1 MSLFTGADQ
10 APKLEDLVGE
20 GKKYATPEAVA
31 KAVVEKD
38 NFIEQLKRETAL
50 LREEMAAKTTAT
62 DRTQEIL
69 DQLEALKKIQ
79 PVTERE
85 AYQPTERT
93 EVKGLSLEDVEK
105 VIQQREARQKADRN
119 VNTVKEK
126 LVEIYGDRYGEAIKQ
141 IGEKNGL
148 SPADLDDLAARSPQL
163 VLNLVQA
170 TKAEKLVTPPD
181 TTVRPVGGFS
191 PTADG
196 HKTRSWWN
204 DLKATN
210 KTLYLSR
217 EMQMRQYKDAM
228 ALGESFED
236 A

>member
-1 MSLFTGADQ
+1 MSLFTGSDNG
-10 APKLEDLVGE
+10 PKLEDLVGE

-38 NFIEQLKRETAL
+38 NFIEQLKRETAA
-50 LREEMAAKTTAT
+50 LREEMAAKTMAT
-62 DRTQEIL
+62 DRSQEIL
-69 DQLEALKKIQ
+69 DQLEALKNK
-79 PVTERE
+79 PVTGYE
-85 AYQPTERT
+85 PPPPVIERT

-105 VIQQREARQKADRN
+105 VIQQREARQKADQN
-119 VNTVKEK
+119 VNTVKAK
-126 LVEIYGDRYGEAIKQ
+126 LIEIYGDRYGEAIKQ
-141 IGEKNGL
+141 IGDKNGL

-170 TKAEKLVTPPD
+170 TKAEKMVTPPD

-196 HKTRSWWN
+196 HKPRSWWN

-210 KTLYLSR
+210 KAQYLSK

-228 ALGESFED
+228 ALGEAFED

>member
-38 NFIEQLKRETAL
+38 NFIEQLKRETAA
-50 LREEMAAKTTAT
+50 LREEMAARTTAT

-69 DQLEALKKIQ
+69 DQLEALKNR
-79 PVTERE
+79 PVTEI
-85 AYQPTERT
+85 QPTPVVERT

-105 VIQQREARQKADRN
+105 VIQQREARLQADRN
-119 VNTVKEK
+119 VNAVKAK
-126 LVEIYGDRYGEAIKQ
+126 LVEQFGDRYGEALKQ
-141 IGEKNGL
+141 IADKNGL
-148 SPADLDDLAARSPQL
+148 TPADLDDLAARSPQA
-163 VLNLVQA
+163 VLNLVVQ
-170 TKAEKLVTPPD
+170 TKPAQMVTPPD
-181 TTVRPVGGFS
+181 TTVRPVGGFA

-196 HKTRSWWN
+196 HKPRSWWN
-204 DLKATN
+204 DFKA
-210 KTLYLSR
+210 KDKAAYLSR

-228 ALGESFED
+228 ALGEAFED
-236 A
+236 V